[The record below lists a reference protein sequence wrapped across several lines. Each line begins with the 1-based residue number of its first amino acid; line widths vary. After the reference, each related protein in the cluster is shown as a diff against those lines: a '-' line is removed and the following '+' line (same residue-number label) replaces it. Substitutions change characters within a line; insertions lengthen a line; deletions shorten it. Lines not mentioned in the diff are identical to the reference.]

1 MAHSQ
6 LDNLVRINQLRA
18 EEATEE
24 EIQGMLRSGQRSLED
39 ARRKEL
45 SLVSRFILGYSAAH
59 SFALAALR
67 MHGYRSDSRYLVFQ
81 CLQHTVD
88 LPAEQWRIL
97 DTAHR
102 KRNLAEYAGMTDV
115 DESFF
120 RELIEVTQEVAARV
134 DHLISKRWGA

>member
-6 LDNLVRINQLRA
+6 LDNLARINQLKV

-24 EIQGMLRSGQRSLED
+24 EIQGMLRSGQRSLKD
-39 ARRKEL
+39 AQRKEL

-59 SFALAALR
+59 SFALAALKI
-67 MHGYRSDSRYLVFQ
+67 HGYRSDSRYLVFQ

-97 DTAHR
+97 NTAHR
-102 KRNLAEYAGMTDV
+102 KRNLAEYAGITDV

-120 RELIEVTQEVAARV
+120 RELIEVTQEVATRV
-134 DHLISKRWGA
+134 DNLIVSR